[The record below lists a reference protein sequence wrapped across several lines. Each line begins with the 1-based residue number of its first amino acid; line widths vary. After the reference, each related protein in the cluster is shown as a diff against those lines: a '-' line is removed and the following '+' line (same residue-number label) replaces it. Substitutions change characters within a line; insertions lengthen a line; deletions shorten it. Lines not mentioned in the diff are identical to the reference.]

1 VNVGG
6 LDDEK
11 LSVLSQWAAGLQ
23 RDSRAEVVA
32 AGRAIELLIDE
43 IERLHVLLW
52 AGPLDAVPT
61 DPDPDDARAVA
72 RDEPEPARSLRQR
85 LQHRLAGTPRTST

>member
-61 DPDPDDARAVA
+61 DPDPDDARPLV